1 MGFNRMEAEEQPEMG
16 REKPTRQ
23 IATAVSQLKN
33 NFSYRNMVSVFRE
46 EITEA
51 REPGR
56 SVLMQAA
63 IFFGEAIRE
72 SRSPW
77 YYWYT
82 GSRLIAIQAWIVSFV
97 VMLSIAVCVTGGLME
112 AMIYVLIGI
121 ALESIAV
128 IAMPVVVLVELNYNW
143 IPDKIYEVLVVPLLI
158 SGLAAFLINRFSVFV
173 VLHSQRF

>member
-1 MGFNRMEAEEQPEMG
+1 MEIEAQSEKR
-16 REKPTRQ
+16 REKLVKGVS
-23 IATAVSQLKN
+23 TAVYELKN
-33 NFSYRNMVSVFRE
+33 NFSYKNVASVFRE
-46 EITEA
+46 LISEV
-51 REPGR
+51 REPDR

-63 IFFGEAIRE
+63 MLFGEAIKE

-97 VMLSIAVCVTGGLME
+97 IMSSIAVFLTDGLMG

-128 IAMPVVVLVELNYNW
+128 IAMPVVMLIDHNYDW
-143 IPDKIYEVLVVPLLI
+143 LIPDKIYEVLVVPLLI
-158 SGLAAFLINRFSVFV
+158 SGLAAFLINRFSVFI
-173 VLHSQRF
+173 VLHSRRF